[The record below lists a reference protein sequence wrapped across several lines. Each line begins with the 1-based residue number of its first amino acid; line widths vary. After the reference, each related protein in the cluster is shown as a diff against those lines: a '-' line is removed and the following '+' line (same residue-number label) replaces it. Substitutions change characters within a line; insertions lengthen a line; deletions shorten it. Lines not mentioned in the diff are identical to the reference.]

1 MQVEILLFASL
12 RDELGPTLAVVV
24 PGDGPAGTT
33 VGALRAAFL
42 AAHPSAVRLGRRI
55 LVAVNER
62 HASDADPVRPGD
74 TVAFLPPLA
83 GG

>member
-12 RDELGPTLAVVV
+12 RDELGPACSVEV
-24 PGDGPAGTT
+24 PAAEAETTT

-42 AAHPSAVRLGRRI
+42 AAHPSAARLGRRI

-62 HASDADPVRPGD
+62 HASDADLVRPGD
-74 TVAFLPPLA
+74 VVAFLPPLA

>member
-12 RDELGPTLAVVV
+12 RDELGASVSVTV
-24 PGDGPAGTT
+24 PESAPEETT
-33 VGALRAAFL
+33 VGALRTSFL
-42 AAHPSAVRLGRRI
+42 AAFPAGARLGRRL

-62 HASDADPVRPGD
+62 HAADADRVRTGD

>member
-1 MQVEILLFASL
+1 MQVPILLFASL
-12 RDELGPTLAVVV
+12 RDELGPVSTVDV
-24 PGDGPAGTT
+24 PGSGPEGTT

-42 AAHPSAVRLGRRI
+42 ASHPSAARIGRRI

-62 HASDADPVRPGD
+62 HAADADPVRPGD

>member
-1 MQVEILLFASL
+1 MRVEVLLFASL
-12 RDELGPTLAVVV
+12 RDELGPTCALEVAETA
-24 PGDGPAGTT
+24 PGETS
-33 VGALRAAFL
+33 VGALRRAFL
-42 AAHPSAVRLGRRI
+42 PVSPTAARLKNRV

-62 HASDADPVRPGD
+62 HASDDDPVRPGD

>member
-1 MQVEILLFASL
+1 MKVEILLFASL
-12 RDELGPTLAVVV
+12 RDELGATYALEVPETAPHETSVSSLREAFRAVS
-24 PGDGPAGTT
+24 
-33 VGALRAAFL
+33 
-42 AAHPSAVRLGRRI
+42 PSAARLGNRV

-62 HASDADPVRPGD
+62 HAADGDPVRPGD

>member
-1 MQVEILLFASL
+1 MKVQILLFASL
-12 RDELGPTLAVVV
+12 RDELGATLVLEAPETAPLETSVASLREAFRAVS
-24 PGDGPAGTT
+24 
-33 VGALRAAFL
+33 
-42 AAHPSAVRLGRRI
+42 PSAARLGNRV

-62 HASDADPVRPGD
+62 HAADADPVRPGD

>member
-1 MQVEILLFASL
+1 MKVEILLFASL
-12 RDELGPTLAVVV
+12 RDELGPTCTLEV
-24 PGDGPAGTT
+24 PETSPLETSVAHLRE
-33 VGALRAAFL
+33 AFRAAS
-42 AAHPSAVRLGRRI
+42 PSAARLGNRV

-62 HASDADPVRPGD
+62 HAGDGEPVRPGD

>member
-12 RDELGPTLAVVV
+12 KDDLGTARTVDASEAT
-24 PGDGPAGTT
+24 PGETT
-33 VGALRAAFL
+33 VGALRAAFV
-42 AAHPSAVRLGRRI
+42 AACPSAARLGSRI

-62 HASDADPVRPGD
+62 YARDADPVRPGD
-74 TVAFLPPLA
+74 VVAFLPPVA

>member
-1 MQVEILLFASL
+1 MMVEILLFASL
-12 RDELGPTLAVVV
+12 RDELGPVCSVEV
-24 PGDGPAGTT
+24 PVAESQATT

-42 AAHPSAVRLGRRI
+42 AAHPSAARLGRRI

-62 HASDADPVRPGD
+62 HASDVDPVRTGD
-74 TVAFLPPLA
+74 VVAFLPPLA

>member
-12 RDELGPTLAVVV
+12 KDELGPASTVAVPDAG
-24 PGDGPAGTT
+24 PGGTT
-33 VGALRAAFL
+33 VGAVRAAFL
-42 AAHPSAVRLGRRI
+42 AAHPSAARLGRRI

-62 HASDADPVRPGD
+62 HAADADPVRPGD